1 MIERN
6 IGRLKDSSFVSVI
19 VVGSYVLVNKKEKKK
34 KNRKIKMRDREKKRL
49 NCNNLNRKIE
59 KKIEKVFSFPEN
71 RKKIEIYLK

>member
-34 KNRKIKMRDREKKRL
+34 KKDKNERQREKETEL
-49 NCNNLNRKIE
+49 
-59 KKIEKVFSFPEN
+59 
-71 RKKIEIYLK
+71 